1 MTMQIPHKHHLLS
14 MIVLQDKLNST
25 VNPNWLTAGFPWMR
39 AIMVEA
45 VEALD
50 HVGWK
55 WWKAPPQ
62 HDADQVKLEMID
74 IWHFVLSNTLVVGY
88 GNHDLVADLL
98 VSYFVDLD
106 LGNKAHELTGEAT
119 VQDMFEMIAGSAGA
133 AKQFNGAAFIGL
145 MNHYGMSWEDLYKMY
160 VGKNVLNMFRQANG
174 YKDGTYIKTWFGRED
189 NEVLAGI
196 MDANPNATPEDF
208 MAALEISYRDVV
220 PQFVQPA

>member
-1 MTMQIPHKHHLLS
+1 MMIPHKKHLLS
-14 MIVLQDKLNST
+14 MLALQDMLNTT
-25 VNPNWLTAGFPWMR
+25 VDPNWLTAGHPWMR
-39 AIMVEA
+39 ALMVEA

-55 WWKAPPQ
+55 WWKKQPGFDTA
-62 HDADQVKLEMID
+62 QVKLELVD
-74 IWHFVLSNTLVVGY
+74 IWHFVLSHTLVLGA

-98 VSYFVDLD
+98 VNYFVDLD
-106 LGNKAHELTGEAT
+106 LEDRSKTLVGNAS
-119 VQDMFEMIAGSAGA
+119 VQDLFEILAGTAGA
-133 AKQFNGAAFIGL
+133 AKQFNGAAFVEL
-145 MNHYGMSWEDLYKMY
+145 MNHFGMTWEDLYTMY

-174 YKDGTYIKTWFGRED
+174 YKDGTYIKEWFGRED

-196 MDANPNATPEDF
+196 MAANPQATPVDL